1 MPYMQSFDQKF
12 GVAFVA
18 AYLFCTFS
26 IPAYSAAPI
35 YARFSADR
43 ATVFEGEAFQV
54 TLAIYI
60 TGETLAP
67 QISIDSLPPPHQLQ
81 LYPFQELPMETTTVD
96 GLPCE
101 IRRFRAWARA
111 PKAGTVS
118 LAPRLNG
125 TFIQTTRT
133 FFMMQESRRSAS
145 IPVEAL
151 ALTIHPLPESGRPAD
166 FSGLVG
172 RFAFSV
178 VPTPLNIAL
187 GDLITVTFTIEGDL
201 LPDTYLKPS
210 IRPLPE
216 LKVYDLK
223 TVVGESTPVR
233 QVFNQT
239 VVPGNSNFTTIPAC
253 SLSFYD
259 TRQLCFKTLTA
270 GPFPIRFHAERI
282 PVQKVFSTTGV
293 ITNAGSTNTINPA
306 GPSKPLTM
314 YARLWQWVKHE
325 KTAIISGK
333 EEVQVFLTPS
343 ESSKKLFTLKPG
355 DSVTPG
361 ATYDN
366 WTCVSS
372 PAGTGWIPATAITP

>member
-1 MPYMQSFDQKF
+1 MQSFDQKF
-12 GVAFVA
+12 GSALVA
-18 AYLFCTFS
+18 AYLFCAFS
-26 IPAYSAAPI
+26 FPAYSAAPI
-35 YARFSADR
+35 FARFSADR
-43 ATVFEGEAFQV
+43 ATIFEGEAFQV

-67 QISIDSLPPPHQLQ
+67 QISIDALPPPHQLQ

-96 GLPCE
+96 GHPCE
-101 IRRFRAWARA
+101 IRKFRAWARA

-133 FFMMQESRRSAS
+133 FFMMQESRRPAS

-151 ALTIHPLPESGRPAD
+151 ALIIRPLPDSGRPAD

-216 LKVYDLK
+216 LKIYDLK
-223 TVVGESTPVR
+223 PVAGESTPVR

-239 VVPGNSNFTTIPAC
+239 VVPGNSNITTIPAC

-270 GPFPIRFHAERI
+270 GPFPIRFHAERL
-282 PVQKVFSTTGV
+282 PVQTVFSSTGV
-293 ITNAGSTNTINPA
+293 MTNAGSTNAINPA

-366 WTCVSS
+366 WVCVSS
-372 PAGTGWIPATAITP
+372 PAGTGWIPTTAITP